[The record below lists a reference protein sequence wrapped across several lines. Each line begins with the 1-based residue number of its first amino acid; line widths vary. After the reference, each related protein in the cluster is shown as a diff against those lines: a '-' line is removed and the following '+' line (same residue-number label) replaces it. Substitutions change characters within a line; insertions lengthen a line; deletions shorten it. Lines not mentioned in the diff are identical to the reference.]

1 MPIVKIGPKHQV
13 TIPKDV
19 FQKLRLAT
27 GDFLDVQ
34 VTDEGILM
42 VPQKLIPKD
51 QAWFYTE
58 EWQEK
63 EREADEAIARGEVS
77 QPFTSVDALMAHLQ
91 ERSQRPRK
99 QKPS

>member
-19 FQKLRLAT
+19 FQKLHLAT

-51 QAWFYTE
+51 QAWFYTK

-77 QPFTSVDALMAHLQ
+77 QPFTSVDALMVHLQ
-91 ERSQRPRK
+91 ERAKRPRK
-99 QKPS
+99 KKRP